1 MSEILIPK
9 KNVVLDATVLSTLMS
24 CGTLADF
31 RFNLNLQPL
40 EGKSNNLE
48 VGSLVHKVLE
58 VFNLSIIKGV
68 KRQDAIGYAFA
79 AGEMYIHGCRYCTS
93 FTPTTEQLKPSC
105 GHQIDEYPGMVNT
118 PQVPDKSDN
127 REKYKTGWK
136 WALETCEQYLDYYKN
151 DSWVPLEVEV
161 TKGMIVYEDDEIRI
175 LWKAKLDRTV
185 DTNQGIF
192 PVDVK
197 TMKVRRDSVS
207 LNNQFIG
214 QCIVSKTRKM
224 IVDKI
229 GFQTT
234 LEPKDKFTRTSMDYT
249 ADRLNEWQGTIL
261 PYWAKL
267 MLMYDETGYWPP
279 NFTHCENKYG
289 LCQFKD
295 TCESDRNIREETLK
309 LNFMVGRKWD
319 IGNEVIEE

>member
-1 MSEILIPK
+1 MTDILIPK
-9 KNVVLDATVLSTLMS
+9 KNVVLDATVLSTIMS

-48 VGSLVHKVLE
+48 VGSLVHKVFE
-58 VFNLSIIKGV
+58 VFNLNIIKGV
-68 KRQDAIGYAFA
+68 KRADAIGYGMA
-79 AGEMYIHGCRYCTS
+79 AGEMYVHGCRYCTD
-93 FTPTTEQLKPSC
+93 FQPTDSQPKPTC
-105 GHQIDEYPGMVNT
+105 NHQIDEYPGLKNT

-136 WALETCEQYLDYYKN
+136 WALETCEQYFDYYKN

-175 LWKAKLDRTV
+175 LWKAKLDRVV

-224 IVDKI
+224 IVDKV

-234 LEPKDKFTRTSMDYT
+234 LEPKDKFVRVSMDYT

-267 MLMYDETGYWPP
+267 MLMYDETGYWPQ

-295 TCESDRNIREETLK
+295 VCESDRNMREETLK
-309 LNFMVGRKWD
+309 MNFMVGKKWD
-319 IGNEVIEE
+319 IGNEVTEE